1 MFQTIKSRL
10 LLLLL
15 LGVGF
20 LITGYFYLSTSFI
33 PELAGP
39 VKKPEMPLPL
49 DSMPLAVK
57 SPGSDGSAPS
67 AAGDNFASPAPQPVS
82 AAATAARGKNRIITI
97 DNKQYPLRTYKPLLT
112 PNDPSAMQWWV
123 SNTKMSSAWDVP
135 AGSRQTTL
143 AIIDT
148 GFGLQ
153 HTEFQNRWY
162 INPGE
167 SGSAVSEAISTLN
180 CTDRSLALNAG
191 CNLIDD
197 DFDGTVDNES
207 GVASYENPSRLN
219 CSAQQRPLTKDC
231 NRLDDDNNG
240 YVDDYWGWDFI
251 NNDNSVQAGE
261 LNPGGGG
268 TAHGTMVAGVAA
280 ATGNNGTGIAGVDWN
295 TKILPIQALDDDA
308 YGDTLSVGRAINY
321 AVRQGADVINLSLG
335 SSSPDSY
342 VEQAVKAAVAAGVIV
357 VAAAGNDA
365 CDCMVYP
372 ANYPEVVAAG
382 ALDSNNQLASFSS
395 WGKNVDILA
404 PGTNITTSTWSSA
417 NPTSA
422 LATGANGTS
431 FSAPI
436 ISGLFSRLRSLQPNS
451 KPLQLIA
458 ALTENTN
465 RLTIPATTAQDSR
478 LGYGSLDASKA
489 TQRVITP
496 YNPVI
501 LYSFTPVSKG
511 ERLNPQ
517 QPADKPGSYAVHQC
531 AEATFA
537 GTPVYELLKGNDRFF
552 TISDSENKNAVEAG
566 FTSSIFTY
574 GCLQQPLDRPLTV
587 RNINIFREFRAL
599 YQKLE

>member
-1 MFQTIKSRL
+1 M
-10 LLLLL
+10 
-15 LGVGF
+15 
-20 LITGYFYLSTSFI
+20 ITGYFYLNIFFI
-33 PELAGP
+33 PELASP
-39 VKKPEMPLPL
+39 VKSPDVSEPIAPIPTAPE
-49 DSMPLAVK
+49 
-57 SPGSDGSAPS
+57 SPGSDGSTS
-67 AAGDNFASPAPQPVS
+67 TSMAGNIVSPALMPVTTV
-82 AAATAARGKNRIITI
+82 ATARKKSSIIII

-112 PNDPSAMQWWV
+112 PNDPSAIQWWV
-123 SNTKMSSAWDVP
+123 SNAKLSSAWDVAP
-135 AGSRQTTL
+135 GSRQTTL

-167 SGSAVSEAISTLN
+167 SGSAGVEGASALN
-180 CTDRSLALNAG
+180 CTDRGLAINAD

-207 GVASYENPSRLN
+207 GAAIYENPSRLN
-219 CSAQQRPLTKDC
+219 CSAQQRPINKDC

-240 YVDDYWGWDFI
+240 YIDDYRGWDFI

-261 LNPGGGG
+261 LNPAGGG
-268 TAHGTMVAGVAA
+268 TTHGTMVAGVAA

-321 AVRQGADVINLSLG
+321 AVSQGADVINLSLG
-335 SSSPDSY
+335 SNLPDSY
-342 VEQAVKAAVAAGVIV
+342 VEQAVKAAVAAGAIV

-395 WGKNVDILA
+395 WGKNLDILA
-404 PGTNITTSTWSSA
+404 PGTNITTSTWSVG
-417 NPTSA
+417 NPTNA
-422 LATGANGTS
+422 LATGVNGTS

-436 ISGLFSRLRSLQPNS
+436 LSGLFSRLRSIQPNS

-465 RLTIPATTAQDSR
+465 RLTIPTTTAQDSR
-478 LGYGSLDASKA
+478 LGYGSLDALRA

-517 QPADKPGSYAVHQC
+517 QPADKPGNYAVHQC
-531 AEATFA
+531 ADATFA
-537 GTPVYELLKGNDRFF
+537 GTPVYELTKGSDKFF
-552 TISDSENKNAVEAG
+552 TISDSENKNAIAAG
-566 FTSSIFTY
+566 YTSSIFTH
-574 GCLQQPLDRPLTV
+574 GCLQQPQDMPV
-587 RNINIFREFRAL
+587 SARNINIFREFRGL
-599 YQKLE
+599 YPKLY